1 MVHNNLLQRMERNNM
16 TNLKEFMA
24 LEMPKIEE
32 VMLDLVEKIQAPAI
46 LKEAMSYS
54 LKAGG
59 KRVRPLFV
67 LAVLDHFGK
76 NHANGYVVGS
86 AVEMIHTYSLIHDD
100 LPSMDNDDYR
110 RGKLTNHKVYGEA
123 YATLAGDALNTLPF
137 GIIARM
143 TDLTAEQKVTLIELL
158 SVAAGAE
165 GMVGGQVLDIDGET
179 RQLTLDELV
188 NVHVNKT
195 GAILRFS
202 IESGAVLAGASDE
215 ERAILRDYAYH
226 IGLAF
231 QIKDDILDIEGTT
244 EELGKTAGKDVASDK
259 STYPALLTLDGAKEK
274 LDIHYKGALTALGK
288 LPSDSTL
295 LEELATYIVKR
306 NK

>member
-1 MVHNNLLQRMERNNM
+1 MALNNLLKRMERSKM
-16 TNLKEFMA
+16 TQLKPFMA
-24 LEMPKIEE
+24 EQMPKIED
-32 VMLDLVEKIQAPAI
+32 VMLTLVESIQAPDI

-67 LAVLDHFGK
+67 LAVMDHL
-76 NHANGYVVGS
+76 AEITEEAYMVGA

-110 RGKLTNHKVYGEA
+110 RGKLTNHKVFGEA

-137 GIIARM
+137 GMIARM
-143 TDLTAEQKVTLIELL
+143 QNVTAEQKVALIQLL
-158 SVAAGAE
+158 SETAGAE
-165 GMVGGQVLDIDGET
+165 GMVGGQILDIEGET
-179 RQLTLDELV
+179 KQLTIDELV
-188 NVHVNKT
+188 TVHVNKT

-202 IESGAVLAGASDE
+202 IEAGAILANATE
-215 ERAILRDYAYH
+215 EQLAILRDYAYH

-244 EELGKTAGKDVASDK
+244 EQLGKTAGKDEASDK

-274 LDIHYKGALTALGK
+274 LAMHYDAALEALSK
-288 LPSDSTL
+288 LPSEKTL
-295 LEELATYIVKR
+295 LEQLATYIVKR